1 MGVPINNVTRRV
13 VYAASGTG
21 PYNFTFEIL
30 AAGDIAVYRDD
41 TLLTLTTDYTVTIN
55 TNGTGFVT
63 LTATPTGAT
72 QIAIVGNRTISRTT
86 DFVTGGDFFANTL
99 NDELDQQ
106 TIFNQ
111 QNAEGLGRALQ
122 APQTDP
128 TSINMT
134 LPRSTL
140 RANKMLSFDAS
151 GNPSVQGFITDPSSN
166 VAITGGTINGTSIGA
181 TTRST
186 GAFTTLSATG
196 VTTVQAGTAAAPAI
210 TTSGDTNTG
219 IFFPAADTIA
229 FTEGGTESMRLT
241 SSGQLILNTTG
252 TAYATGGVTAQ
263 YQIGGTTQS
272 ASSMSLI
279 TSSATTTTDP
289 TIFLA
294 KNKSGTQGT
303 FTTAVVNTDELG
315 AIRFAGSNT
324 STLSSGAEIK
334 GVATATWSTTSQ
346 PTDLVFSTVQGGT
359 TTLREVMRVTNAG
372 EVLVGADTSGVT
384 EVFGAG
390 VTTMGSSGGF
400 FNLYRN
406 DASVVAGNPLG
417 FIDFYSNGSGSILY
431 AATIGAEATGT
442 FTASS
447 TPTALT
453 FDTCASGAT
462 VPEERMR
469 IDSEGRVDM
478 RSDMTPTGNG
488 TASSISGT
496 TLTVGGTVTGTFAV
510 GDRVYGEGVEQN
522 TFITALGTGT
532 GGAGTYTVSNTQ
544 TVSSTSI
551 AAIGGGINVFRF
563 TDTDSSASAG
573 QAMGRIEWYGSDSN
587 TPGVGV
593 KAYIA
598 GISETSTPD
607 TALIFGTSDNV
618 VDTQAVERMRID
630 SSGNVGIGTAEP
642 GALLDVAASNTGLT
656 SITANNTLRFTD
668 TDTSTASNQPI
679 GVIEFY
685 SSDTTAGGTG
695 VSAYI
700 LSAAAGTSGGGNLVF
715 GTAPS
720 AGSGSPVERMRIQS
734 GGLIVLDSSAGLSIS
749 ATGVTSPA
757 AGDGNVFSG
766 TYTPA
771 QVGTNTNVAAVT
783 FSQCHYMRVGAVV
796 TVSGQLAITA
806 TTAATDTVVKMTVP
820 VTTLF
825 GASRQLA
832 GAGVAITTPYAQNSL
847 AFLADTANESVDV
860 RLRPTVN
867 TALTYNFSF
876 TYLVS

>member
-1 MGVPINNVTRRV
+1 MSTIVTRAGKGSALTHNEV
-13 VYAASGTG
+13 DA
-21 PYNFTFEIL
+21 NFTNLNNDKIQS
-30 AAGDIAVYRDD
+30 GDTVAS
-41 TLLTLTTDYTVTIN
+41 LTITSADINGGTVDN
-55 TNGTGFVT
+55 T
-63 LTATPTGAT
+63 
-72 QIAIVGNRTISRTT
+72 AIG
-86 DFVTGGDFFANTL
+86 
-99 NDELDQQ
+99 
-106 TIFNQ
+106 
-111 QNAEGLGRALQ
+111 
-122 APQTDP
+122 
-128 TSINMT
+128 
-134 LPRSTL
+134 
-140 RANKMLSFDAS
+140 
-151 GNPSVQGFITDPSSN
+151 SSN
-166 VAITGGTINGTSIGA
+166 A
-181 TTRST
+181 ST

-229 FTEGGTESMRLT
+229 FTEGGTEAMRLN
-241 SSGQLILNTTG
+241 SSRQLILNTTG
-252 TAYATGGVTAQ
+252 TAYAIGGVTAQ
-263 YQIGGTTQS
+263 YQIGGTTQA

-324 STLSSGAEIK
+324 SSLATGAEIK

-372 EVLVGADTSGVT
+372 EVLVGADTSEVT

-390 VTTMGSSGGF
+390 FTTMGSSGGF
-400 FNLYRN
+400 LNFYRN
-406 DASVVAGNPLG
+406 DTTVSSGNSLG
-417 FIDFYSNGSGSILY
+417 IIDFYSNGSGSILY
-431 AATIGAEATGT
+431 AATVGAEATGT
-442 FTASS
+442 FTVSS

-462 VPEERMR
+462 VPE
-469 IDSEGRVDM
+469 
-478 RSDMTPTGNG
+478 
-488 TASSISGT
+488 
-496 TLTVGGTVTGTFAV
+496 
-510 GDRVYGEGVEQN
+510 
-522 TFITALGTGT
+522 
-532 GGAGTYTVSNTQ
+532 
-544 TVSSTSI
+544 
-551 AAIGGGINVFRF
+551 
-563 TDTDSSASAG
+563 
-573 QAMGRIEWYGSDSN
+573 
-587 TPGVGV
+587 
-593 KAYIA
+593 
-598 GISETSTPD
+598 
-607 TALIFGTSDNV
+607 
-618 VDTQAVERMRID
+618 ERMRID